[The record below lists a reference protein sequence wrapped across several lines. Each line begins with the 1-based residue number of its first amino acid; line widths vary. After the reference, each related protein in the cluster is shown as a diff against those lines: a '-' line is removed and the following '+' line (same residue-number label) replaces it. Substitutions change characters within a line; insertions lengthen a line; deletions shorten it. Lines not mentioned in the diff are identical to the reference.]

1 MKNSRILDCVLYEVV
16 SEYVEKILIER
27 THALCSIFTTL
38 FRWDLLRCLFMK
50 FLYIK
55 NTQYSIKIN
64 LKRMSDSKNYLLES
78 KRTYSKDI
86 KLKRK
91 IIFLNKEN
99 TYICII
105 FFDEIIYMYKVIC
118 D

>member
-1 MKNSRILDCVLYEVV
+1 
-16 SEYVEKILIER
+16 
-27 THALCSIFTTL
+27 
-38 FRWDLLRCLFMK
+38 
-50 FLYIK
+50 
-55 NTQYSIKIN
+55 
-64 LKRMSDSKNYLLES
+64 MSDSKNYLLES